1 MYLYHEKQ
9 ESALC
14 AIHALNNLL
23 QGEYFGVAEMM
34 NLAAELD
41 REEKLMMAEMGTET
55 NEYLKFMREDSHN
68 VGLDGNFSIEVIKK
82 ALQVFQLTGTPITH
96 PEMNNV
102 SAEPQ
107 KEIGFVCNLS
117 NHWFAIR
124 RVRAKFWDLNSLHK
138 APVFLSEI
146 YLGAFLKQLQVEGY
160 TIYVVRGTFP
170 EIFVDMGIRHWIKE
184 PTAGGQNKTKQPDHY
199 YSLKDPVRGNG
210 DDELARAIAAS
221 LNKVQNPQMGGG
233 SSNTFQNKFG
243 QDMNGNEDDDLAK
256 AIALS
261 IQSAE
266 VDKQTERDAKRR
278 KSTVPTEPAADEAN
292 TTTIMIR
299 MTTGKKVGRR
309 FRQSD
314 QLSDIM
320 NWLYHTHNTD
330 ISEMSKLILV
340 SSLERKKFTEENLTL
355 AELNLKG
362 NVLLIVEEK

>member
-41 REEKLMMAEMGTET
+41 REEKSMMAEMGTET
-55 NEYLKFMREDSHN
+55 NEYLKYMREDSHN

-82 ALQVFQLTGTPITH
+82 ALQVFQLTGTPINH
-96 PEMNNV
+96 PDMKN
-102 SAEPQ
+102 ARDEPQ
-107 KEIGFVCNLS
+107 KELAFVCNLS

-124 RVRAKFWDLNSLHK
+124 KVREKFWDLNSLHK

-170 EIFVDMGIRHWIKE
+170 EIFVDMGIKHWIRE
-184 PTAGGQNKTKQPDHY
+184 PTSGGQNKTKQPEHY
-199 YSLKDPVRGNG
+199 YSLKDPVRGNN

-221 LNKVQNPQMGGG
+221 LNKVQNTQMGGN
-233 SSNTFQNKFG
+233 SFQNKFG

-266 VDKQTERDAKRR
+266 VDKQAERDVKRR
-278 KSTVPTEPAADEAN
+278 KSTVPTEPLADEAN

-299 MTTGKKVGRR
+299 MTNGKKVGRR

-314 QLSDIM
+314 LLSDIM
-320 NWLYHTHNTD
+320 NWLYLTHNTD
-330 ISEMSKLILV
+330 VSATAKLTLV
-340 SSLERKKFTEENLTL
+340 SSLERKKFTEENMSL
-355 AELNLKG
+355 AELNLRG